1 MPPSPNSDDTESL
14 LFQLGTRI
22 DSLEKIPMSAG
33 VLVAISLA
41 SFFTYYDFSNYAY
54 ISPMLKESWNV
65 QDSEIALGAS
75 LTVLGYVIGAV
86 LITIYADLYGR
97 KPALVISVLL
107 LAGGSILT
115 ASAQDM
121 TQMVIFRLITGIGIG
136 SEIAIV
142 TTYIGEISP
151 KSKRGRYTSLIVFFG
166 WTGIALS
173 GPISFAIFQ
182 GEINSFVQID
192 GWRIILAI
200 AVIPA
205 LFALILRMN
214 MPESLRWLISKGKME
229 EANRLLIKLGLD
241 PITRQGVVNHPEM
254 ENATNKVSD
263 VTKEFKQ
270 EDKKGLKSSS
280 HGANKDLS
288 ILFRNIVTNR
298 RIVFS
303 RISILSAI
311 WSLALIPIYAS
322 LLLVVEYT
330 NQGYEIGE
338 SISVNMIATSGFVA
352 GGICSLIVADRIE
365 RKYQIALSCALMG
378 MAFILRGIFIQD
390 YLGLIISSFMA
401 FGANAWL
408 ISNLLTYTA
417 ENFPTEIRSTCS
429 GIVEGAGRL
438 IATVGPFVFIMLVTF
453 GFFNLMVGLA
463 AFSFVAAIV
472 VLLLGRNTL
481 NLSLE
486 RLNG

>member
-1 MPPSPNSDDTESL
+1 MPPSPNSDDTKSL

-33 VLVAISLA
+33 VLLAISLA

-303 RISILSAI
+303 RISVLSAI

-330 NQGYEIGE
+330 NQGYDIGE

-352 GGICSLIVADRIE
+352 GGICSLIIADRIE

-486 RLNG
+486 KLNG

>member
-22 DSLEKIPMSAG
+22 DSLEKIPMSVG
-33 VLVAISLA
+33 VLLAISLA

-280 HGANKDLS
+280 QGANKDLS

-352 GGICSLIVADRIE
+352 GGICSLIIADRIE

-486 RLNG
+486 KLNG